1 MEYRS
6 SKEFQMMVRLE
17 KLSHKTS
24 NPELDYNTAGQI
36 QIHQPTLKNNDGLNI
51 LEENMFLCRRIPI
64 NVTKTFILQ
73 DWAWS
78 SLVTLSIVQ
87 ADF

>member
-1 MEYRS
+1 MAYSMVVVGKKKYMASYAWLRNPERKKELIKRRRHAMGYGS

-36 QIHQPTLKNNDGLNI
+36 QIHQPTLKN
-51 LEENMFLCRRIPI
+51 
-64 NVTKTFILQ
+64 K
-73 DWAWS
+73 
-78 SLVTLSIVQ
+78 
-87 ADF
+87 